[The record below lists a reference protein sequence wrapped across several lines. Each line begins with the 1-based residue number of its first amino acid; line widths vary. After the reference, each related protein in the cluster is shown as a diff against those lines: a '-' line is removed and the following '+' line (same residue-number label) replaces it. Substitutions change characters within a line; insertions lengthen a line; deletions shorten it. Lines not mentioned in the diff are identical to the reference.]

1 MSTKNDV
8 NRETS
13 KGAVKGASTAD
24 ELVAVG
30 VFTVIIAVINFLCN
44 IIGVFGPQVQ
54 PFGAVLAVIIIG
66 IPFALFIRRIN
77 HFGPVTV
84 MATLLALIFTLFG
97 HHLVSVLFALVFG
110 LIADLIIRSGNYS
123 DPKRTI
129 VGYAFFGIYPM
140 GNVLPLLFM
149 RDDIIARYTQGANAE
164 WARAFGEFLSTPMV
178 LALTAICFVA
188 ALFGGWLGQ
197 WALRSYFFRAGL

>member
-84 MATLLALIFTLFG
+84 MATLLALIF
-97 HHLVSVLFALVFG
+97 G
-110 LIADLIIRSGNYS
+110 LIAGLIIRSGNYS

-197 WALRSYFFRAGL
+197 WALRSYFSRAGL

>member
-54 PFGAVLAVIIIG
+54 PFS
-66 IPFALFIRRIN
+66 P
-77 HFGPVTV
+77 
-84 MATLLALIFTLFG
+84 
-97 HHLVSVLFALVFG
+97 S
-110 LIADLIIRSGNYS
+110 S
-123 DPKRTI
+123 
-129 VGYAFFGIYPM
+129 
-140 GNVLPLLFM
+140 
-149 RDDIIARYTQGANAE
+149 
-164 WARAFGEFLSTPMV
+164 
-178 LALTAICFVA
+178 
-188 ALFGGWLGQ
+188 
-197 WALRSYFFRAGL
+197 

>member
-1 MSTKNDV
+1 M
-8 NRETS
+8 
-13 KGAVKGASTAD
+13 
-24 ELVAVG
+24 
-30 VFTVIIAVINFLCN
+30 
-44 IIGVFGPQVQ
+44 
-54 PFGAVLAVIIIG
+54 IG

-197 WALRSYFFRAGL
+197 WALRSYFSRAGL